1 MSVQTYHRYVHLA
14 VNSSSSNLQSRISHI
29 RSGDEKST
37 VIITQNWDITALK
50 NYLS

>member
-14 VNSSSSNLQSRISHI
+14 VSSSNLQSRISHI
-29 RSGDEKST
+29 RSGDEQST